1 MVRYRPRIAIG
12 AFATATEVETMI
24 GRLLALGITR
34 YERFSRPPGQ
44 TPSPLDPVV
53 GRSDS
58 ALSDRP
64 APLAATTMLR
74 IYLQTPAQEQVV
86 AGALLASAAQ
96 SVQLH
101 DIDDSPPN
109 A

>member
-12 AFATATEVETMI
+12 AFATVTEVEIMI
-24 GRLLALGITR
+24 ERLRALGITH
-34 YERFSRPPGQ
+34 YECFSRPPGQ
-44 TPSPLDPVV
+44 TPYPLDPVVV

-58 ALSDRP
+58 ADRP
-64 APLAATTMLR
+64 APLAATPMLR

-86 AGALLASAAQ
+86 AGALLASAAR

-101 DIDDSPPN
+101 DIDDLPPN